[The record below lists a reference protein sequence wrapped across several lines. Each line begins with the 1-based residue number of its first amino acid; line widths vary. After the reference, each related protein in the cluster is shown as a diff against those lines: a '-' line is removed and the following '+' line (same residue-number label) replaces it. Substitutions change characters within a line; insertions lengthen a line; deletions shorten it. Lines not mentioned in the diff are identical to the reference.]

1 VVPFASPFDHCLYPL
16 PGKWNG
22 LGDQVPYAIV
32 LLYLLVMFLLNILF
46 MVAFMCRRTT
56 HIVYIEL
63 EYIALCSL
71 TWIAFCIDQAW
82 RYFVS
87 IAF

>member
-1 VVPFASPFDHCLYPL
+1 
-16 PGKWNG
+16 
-22 LGDQVPYAIV
+22 
-32 LLYLLVMFLLNILF
+32 MFLLNILF
-46 MVAFMCRRTT
+46 MVAFRCRRTT